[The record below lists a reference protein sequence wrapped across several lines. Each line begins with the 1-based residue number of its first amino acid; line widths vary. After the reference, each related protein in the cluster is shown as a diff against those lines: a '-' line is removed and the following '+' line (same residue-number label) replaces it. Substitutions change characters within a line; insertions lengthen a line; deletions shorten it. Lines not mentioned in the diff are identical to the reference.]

1 MVRIGSL
8 WNIVRSRSGH
18 ILRERY
24 RCIGRRAFSK
34 RGETGLCVTYP
45 HEGENV
51 VLRFEENVLVM
62 ERTSLSMRFERG
74 EATKALIRAAGREGM
89 LPLRTRYCAL
99 ERSQDHHKITLK
111 YELGEPAQKFIL
123 SIRIVPRAISE

>member
-1 MVRIGSL
+1 MEHCEIEIRTHTAGKVSL
-8 WNIVRSRSGH
+8 
-18 ILRERY
+18 Y
-24 RCIGRRAFSK
+24 RAKGLLET
-34 RGETGLCVTYP
+34 GGTGLCVTYP
-45 HEGENV
+45 HEGETV

-62 ERTSLSMRFERG
+62 ERTSLSMRFARG
-74 EATKALIRAAGREGM
+74 EATKALIRTAGREGT

-123 SIRIVPRAISE
+123 SIRIVPSSEER